1 MELYKFKED
10 VGKRG
15 TDYTKPPYRI
25 PADKMDENFAKLTPA
40 DVEGDPP
47 PYKIDDDDEG
57 WTLVPQAPF
66 DVCENGQ
73 PVRWLFVAQREDDPQ
88 EG

>member
-1 MELYKFKED
+1 MIELYKFQEQ

-25 PADKMDENFAKLTPA
+25 PADKMDENFAKLSPA
-40 DVEGDPP
+40 EVDGEPP
-47 PYKIDDDDEG
+47 PYQITSTEEG
-57 WTLVPQAPF
+57 WILQPQAAF

-73 PVRWLFVAQREDDPQ
+73 PVRWLFCAQREI
-88 EG
+88 E